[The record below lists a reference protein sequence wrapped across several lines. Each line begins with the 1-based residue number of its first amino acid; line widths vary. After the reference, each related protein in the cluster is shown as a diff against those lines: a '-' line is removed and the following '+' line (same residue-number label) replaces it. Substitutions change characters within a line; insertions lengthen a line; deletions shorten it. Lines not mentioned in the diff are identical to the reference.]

1 MRQKIKFKAGFVTL
15 LGKPNVGK
23 STLLNKLIGEKIA
36 IISPRPQ
43 TTRNII
49 KGIVTFEE
57 AQIVFMDTPGLIQ
70 LEKAS
75 TAMDKKIIEETLI
88 GLEGVD
94 LIVFMT
100 DYHQICSQDYFIMD
114 HLKNI
119 KKPVILAINKLDKMD
134 EYQVTSLT
142 NKYQKYFPFDVFIP
156 ISAKKG
162 TNISI
167 LVGEIIHRLP
177 SHPPYYSSDLFTD
190 QPERILVSEFIREK
204 IFKLIHQEIP
214 YSVIIK
220 VDEFKERNDNLVYI
234 SAAIYVEHS
243 SQRGI
248 LVGKKGNMIKE
259 IGQSTRKE
267 IEALLNCKVY
277 LDLRVGVKKGWR
289 NKIGSLKEIGF
300 ERM

>member
-1 MRQKIKFKAGFVTL
+1 MRQKVKFKAGFVTL

-23 STLLNKLIGEKIA
+23 STLLNKLVGEKIT
-36 IISPRPQ
+36 IVSPLPQ

-49 KGIVTFEE
+49 KGIITFEE
-57 AQIVFMDTPGLIQ
+57 AQIVFIDTPGLIQ
-70 LEKAS
+70 TEKAS
-75 TAMDKKIIEETLI
+75 SVMDKKIIEETLM

-114 HLKNI
+114 HLKKI
-119 KKPVILAINKLDKMD
+119 KKPVILVINKLDKIE
-134 EYQVTSLT
+134 EYQVSSLI
-142 NKYQKYFPFDVFIP
+142 NSYQKYFPFDKFIP

-162 TNISI
+162 TNLSI

-190 QPERILVSEFIREK
+190 QPERILVSEFIRER
-204 IFKLIHQEIP
+204 IFKLTHQEIP
-214 YSVIIK
+214 YSVMVK
-220 VDEFKERNDNLVYI
+220 VDEFKERSDNLVYI
-234 SAAIYVEHS
+234 SATIYVEHS

-248 LVGKKGNMIKE
+248 LIGKRGSMIKK

-267 IEALLNCKVY
+267 IEVLLNCKVY
-277 LDLRVGVKKGWR
+277 LDLRVGIKKGWR

-300 ERM
+300 KRI